1 LQLDRHDAKRLCC
14 PGKGL
19 LVVFALV
26 AEEFAGFGDLVA
38 VVEVF
43 NGLLEAD
50 GNEKAEDDG
59 GDVDEEVA
67 PAGGGVMGR
76 VDVEHGCGFFRRGC
90 GRFGGIRWR
99 QRDGVWQRHRWAAKS
114 VSRVGAKTVRW
125 RECHSSTPTS
135 KRLLAG
141 NPGMR

>member
-1 LQLDRHDAKRLCC
+1 LFCNSTDTIRNDF
-14 PGKGL
+14 
-19 LVVFALV
+19 VVCALV

-67 PAGGGVMGR
+67 PLV
-76 VDVEHGCGFFRRGC
+76 
-90 GRFGGIRWR
+90 
-99 QRDGVWQRHRWAAKS
+99 AA
-114 VSRVGAKTVRW
+114 
-125 RECHSSTPTS
+125 
-135 KRLLAG
+135 
-141 NPGMR
+141 